1 MRAEQAKNE
10 ELVNK
15 IYDIWLIDLRDTI
28 IKNETLENE
37 KPNKTVNIVEKIIY
51 LNKGKGIKLSTS
63 KQMLQR
69 LPMVLAQVDVGD
81 ASENLLNEIRQIIY
95 SLYWVKR
102 SYQKSIQQYNNKT
115 INKDWLSLTKSKIL
129 TNISLIKMTL
139 S

>member
-1 MRAEQAKNE
+1 M
-10 ELVNK
+10 
-15 IYDIWLIDLRDTI
+15 RDTI

-102 SYQKSIQQYNNKT
+102 SCQKSIQQYNNKT